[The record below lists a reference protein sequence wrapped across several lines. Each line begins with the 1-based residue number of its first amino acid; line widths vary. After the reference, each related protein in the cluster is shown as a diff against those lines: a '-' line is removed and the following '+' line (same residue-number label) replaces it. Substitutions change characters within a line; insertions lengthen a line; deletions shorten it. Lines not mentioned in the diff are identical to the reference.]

1 MENNKSKYTFKTHF
15 LTFVSQA
22 ITGVLFPYY
31 TKITSN
37 GKFISN
43 SKSYCINQFH
53 DLNIIPV
60 LYVDYINE
68 CWDKYNS
75 RQNDEIEEDE
85 YDYVLVKLDKIKKYG
100 NFKHNYCLFDLWWN
114 FSFQILIL
122 VLARIDENMMSDF
135 DTFKININEMI
146 DSLINLIL
154 VIKDENRQ
162 SFIDFVSS
170 TRDILLNPLIDL
182 YKYKYKN
189 EANTAYEEY
198 MNNRYDKFKILLEEI
213 NKKRNEYIE
222 EKNKK
227 QGDIEYLDD
236 EFLCSICYTQIAN
249 YNIIPCSHKGCK
261 ECLLAYMADNDKC
274 FMCRQPFDSVVKI
287 SDEEI
292 QKKIE
297 ESKATDKGD
306 KENQEEV

>member
-31 TKITSN
+31 TKITNN

-122 VLARIDENMMSDF
+122 VLARIDENMMSDL

-146 DSLINLIL
+146 DS
-154 VIKDENRQ
+154 
-162 SFIDFVSS
+162 
-170 TRDILLNPLIDL
+170 
-182 YKYKYKN
+182 
-189 EANTAYEEY
+189 Y
-198 MNNRYDKFKILLEEI
+198 M
-213 NKKRNEYIE
+213 E
-222 EKNKK
+222 EKNY
-227 QGDIEYLDD
+227 ILE
-236 EFLCSICYTQIAN
+236 N
-249 YNIIPCSHKGCK
+249 Y
-261 ECLLAYMADNDKC
+261 EEKC
-274 FMCRQPFDSVVKI
+274 G
-287 SDEEI
+287 
-292 QKKIE
+292 IE
-297 ESKATDKGD
+297 EQNKIFNSEDKFIHVKYIVGIC
-306 KENQEEV
+306 